1 MAINLLYVHYG
12 EEWIRGSERC
22 LLDLLAHLDRAQYRP
37 VVWSNSRTL
46 LSTVKALEVETEY
59 SPFTLLGGWETPRMD
74 IRASWRLYQ
83 EGCRLLQKHQIT
95 LVHCN
100 SGAPC
105 QWMVPAARTAGVPLL
120 AHLHARYQARDRYSL
135 LLHQVSLAIGVSQ
148 PVIAGLLAD
157 GMPAHRCRVI
167 PNGID
172 AARLAA
178 HPAIDIRA
186 RFAIAPEQLML
197 LSVGSLIRRKG
208 MDLLIDAVAQL
219 QGNGLSVALVIVG
232 AGEEQ
237 AALAD
242 QIARLHLQ
250 QQVFLAGE
258 DGQAGSWLQ
267 GGADVFI
274 SGAREEVFGL
284 VLAEAGWAGL
294 PVIAPDVGGIAEVVL
309 DHDSGLL
316 VPADDVQA
324 LADKIR
330 ELHENPGLREQ
341 LGRQGQARVRA
352 QFSVQRYVADISAAY
367 QDLLRTPKSALHWR
381 DGWRC
386 AGSCLR
392 WLGERVQQRLGR
404 KPA

>member
-22 LLDLLAHLDRAQYRP
+22 LLDLLAHLDRTQYRP
-37 VVWSNSRTL
+37 VVWSNSQTL
-46 LSTVKALEVETEY
+46 LSAVKALGVKTEY

-83 EGCRLLQKHQIT
+83 EGCRLLHKHQIA

-105 QWMVPAARTAGVPLL
+105 QWMVPAARTVGVPLL

-148 PVIAGLLAD
+148 PVMAGLLAD
-157 GMPAHRCRVI
+157 GMPAYRCRVI

-186 RFAIAPEQLML
+186 RFAIAPEQLLL

-208 MDLLIDAVAQL
+208 MDLLIDAVARL
-219 QGNGLSVALVIVG
+219 QGNGLSVSLVIVG

-309 DHDSGLL
+309 DHDTGLL

-330 ELHENPGLREQ
+330 ELHENPGLRMQ

-352 QFSVQRYVADISAAY
+352 QFSVQRYVTDISAAY

-386 AGSCLR
+386 SGSCLR
-392 WLGERVQQRLGR
+392 WLGDRVQQRLGG